1 MTSRSSSRVGGRAE
15 QGVALIVALVM
26 LVIIALM
33 SVSVIRG
40 SLTSDLIANN
50 ARSQSLAQQSA
61 ELALR
66 YCERQA
72 DADIKAGTTTFV
84 LAALADDDS
93 NPANGRPTRWDT
105 FANWFGGGAVAVT
118 VPDTVLVSA
127 DSPVKP
133 PSPQCLPEY
142 TFLNDGT
149 TQVVL
154 ITARGFSPDY
164 QQDDTGRTTA
174 GSVVWLQSMLRFN

>member
-1 MTSRSSSRVGGRAE
+1 MTSRSSSRVGGRAQ

-72 DADIKAGTTTFV
+72 DVEIKAGTTTFI
-84 LAALADDDS
+84 LPALADDDG
-93 NPANGRPTRWDT
+93 NPANGRPALGHLRQLVRRRVR
-105 FANWFGGGAVAVT
+105 GGHGA
-118 VPDTVLVSA
+118 
-127 DSPVKP
+127 
-133 PSPQCLPEY
+133 
-142 TFLNDGT
+142 
-149 TQVVL
+149 
-154 ITARGFSPDY
+154 
-164 QQDDTGRTTA
+164 
-174 GSVVWLQSMLRFN
+174 